1 MTAKLPAPRREDV
14 VQRYLIE
21 RWSTQTPDRVYAAF
35 EDGTRWTYGD
45 VARLVKSTAAGLQ
58 SLGVKQ
64 GDHVLMWMPNG
75 PDFLRIWFAI
85 NYLGAVCVSINTAYR
100 GGLLEH
106 VVQNSGAKLMITI
119 GPLVER
125 LATVKL
131 AKLEQ
136 VVSVGGQAADVAGLK
151 AFGRDALEGIAELAP
166 LERPI
171 EPWDTQLI
179 YYTSGT
185 TGPSKGVLASYN
197 HLLTMARNT
206 LSTRDGELLVGR
218 DDRYMVN
225 LPLYHAGG
233 LVMPTLMLALGA
245 SVSVVAGFETAVFW
259 ERVRQTETTCVVLL
273 GIMAAYLVKQ
283 PVAANER
290 DTLLKHAVCVP
301 LTEESLTFHRRFGVR
316 IHTVFNMSEVSTPL
330 ISDMNPEVVATCG
343 KPRVGMQVRVVD
355 NNDNE
360 VPPGTVG
367 ELIVRGDQPWTL
379 SHGYNED
386 PTATARAWRNG
397 WFHTGDAFREDADG
411 NFFFV
416 DRIKDAIRR
425 RGENISSFEVES
437 AVVLHDAVRE
447 AAAVGV
453 PSPDSEDEL
462 LVVVALVEGCTL
474 DPAELIEFMRTRVA
488 HFMIPR
494 FIRVLP
500 DLPKTPTQK
509 VQKYA
514 LRAEGVTPD
523 TWDREKAGIRVARER
538 FELTK

>member
-1 MTAKLPAPRREDV
+1 MAAKLPPPRREDI

-21 RWSTQTPDRVYAAF
+21 RWATETPDRVYAAF

-45 VARLVKSTAAGLQ
+45 VSRQVLSTAAGLQ
-58 SLGVKQ
+58 ALGVRQ
-64 GDHVLMWMPNG
+64 GDHVLVWMPNG
-75 PDFLRIWFAI
+75 PDFLRIWFAV

-106 VVQNSGAKLMITI
+106 VVQNAGAKLVVTI

-131 AKLEQ
+131 ATLEQ
-136 VVSVGGQAADVAGLK
+136 VVSLGGQAASVAGLK
-151 AFGRDALEGIAELAP
+151 AFGRDALEGSGVLAP

-185 TGPSKGVLASYN
+185 TGASKGVLASYS
-197 HLLTMARNT
+197 HLLSMARNT
-206 LSTRDGELLVGR
+206 LSTREGELLVSR

-245 SVSVVAGFETAVFW
+245 SVSVVAGFETSVFW

-290 DTLLKHAVCVP
+290 DTPLKHAVCVP

-316 IHTVFNMSEVSTPL
+316 IHTVFNMSEVSSPL
-330 ISDMNPEVVATCG
+330 ISEMNPKVVASCG

-355 NNDNE
+355 DNDNE
-360 VPPGTVG
+360 VQPGAVG

-379 SHGYNED
+379 SHGYNQD
-386 PTATARAWRNG
+386 PAATARAWRNG

-437 AVVLHDAVRE
+437 AVVLHAAVRE

-462 LVVVALVEGCTL
+462 LVVVALVEGQAL

-494 FIRVLP
+494 FIRILA

-514 LRAEGVTPD
+514 LRAEGVTAD

-538 FELTK
+538 FELTR